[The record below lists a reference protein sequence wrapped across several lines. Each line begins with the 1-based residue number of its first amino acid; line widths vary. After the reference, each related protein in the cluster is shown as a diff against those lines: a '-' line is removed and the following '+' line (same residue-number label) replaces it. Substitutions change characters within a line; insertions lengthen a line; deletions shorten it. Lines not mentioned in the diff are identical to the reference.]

1 MAPEHTAVRHCHYKI
16 KIFRFKSNVCVLV
29 GPSLSRLVY
38 FSLRRSEPA
47 LGPVDSCKHIALTH
61 NSGMP
66 FVREVGKIFYFTLF
80 VGDYKLQLPHTRL
93 YWR

>member
-29 GPSLSRLVY
+29 GPSRLVY
-38 FSLRRSEPA
+38 FSVRRSEPA
-47 LGPVDSCKHIALTH
+47 LGLVDSCKHIALTH

-80 VGDYKLQLPHTRL
+80 VGDYKLQLLHTRL